1 MDERFPYS
9 GPTVESRNL
18 CRDSASKKNIYLAIE
33 ASFTA
38 GKGTYCKKP
47 ARHVIKNVLKYIF
60 SHVTL
65 QKRPLDILLQ
75 VL

>member
-18 CRDSASKKNIYLAIE
+18 CRDEASKRNCYIAIE

-38 GKGTYCKKP
+38 GKGEFQRENPIEEKP
-47 ARHVIKNVLKYIF
+47 MKNDKFL
-60 SHVTL
+60 T
-65 QKRPLDILLQ
+65 
-75 VL
+75 